1 MERQALT
8 KRGGGQQVV
17 TGAQAAAK
25 WRSETDV
32 WLDHASLRLDDVGW
46 LAPARSLTL
55 WSVKVPD
62 GLLASLPNLTYL
74 DVRGG
79 SGAALTAVSGCQ
91 RLRYLRVNQV
101 RGLTDLALI
110 PTLTSLELLS
120 LYGLPKVTGL
130 PSFAPL
136 RQLLRVEVGSMK
148 GLAGLTGLHDAPA
161 LAELLLIR
169 AVAVAQDDAERL
181 SRHPMLRRFEWYAED
196 VPVRVWSPFCDVV
209 NKPKARAVHAVD
221 WFKERD
227 GL

>member
-1 MERQALT
+1 
-8 KRGGGQQVV
+8 V
-17 TGAQAAAK
+17 TSAQAAAK
-25 WRSETDV
+25 WRSESDV
-32 WLDHASLRLDDVGW
+32 WLDHASLRTADVEW
-46 LAPARSLTL
+46 LLPAKALTL

-79 SGAALTAVSGCQ
+79 SGTSLTAISGCR
-91 RLRYLRVNQV
+91 RLRYLQVNQV
-101 RGLTDLALI
+101 RGLTDLAVV
-110 PTLTSLELLS
+110 PTLTTLELLS
-120 LYGLPKVTGL
+120 LYGLPKVTAL

-136 RQLLRVEVGSMK
+136 GQLLRAEVGSMK

-181 SRHPMLRRFEWYAED
+181 SKHPTLRLFEWYGED
-196 VPVRVWSPFCDVV
+196 VPARVWSSFCDVV
-209 NKPKARAVHAVD
+209 NKPKARAAQALE
-221 WFKERD
+221 WIEERG